1 MLDIEQIRQ
10 LVAMMVDSELTELS
24 LRDGDIEVNLRRPSA
39 HAGGT
44 DAVVLA
50 NGQQLTGASD
60 PAAVA
65 EGSEPEDESELVE
78 IKSPLV
84 GSFYTAPNPDSP
96 PYVNVGSKVTAGT
109 VVCIL
114 EAMKVFNEIKSEI
127 AGTIERV
134 LVRNESAVEFGQPL
148 FLVRMS

>member
-39 HAGGT
+39 HAAAADT
-44 DAVVLA
+44 VILA
-50 NGQQLTGASD
+50 NGQHLTGASD
-60 PAAVA
+60 VVDA
-65 EGSEPEDESELVE
+65 GEPEDESELVE

>member
-1 MLDIEQIRQ
+1 M
-10 LVAMMVDSELTELS
+10 
-24 LRDGDIEVNLRRPSA
+24 
-39 HAGGT
+39 
-44 DAVVLA
+44 
-50 NGQQLTGASD
+50 
-60 PAAVA
+60 
-65 EGSEPEDESELVE
+65 VE

-96 PYVNVGSKVTAGT
+96 PYVNVGSEVTAGT

>member
-39 HAGGT
+39 HAAGADT
-44 DAVVLA
+44 VILA
-50 NGQQLTGASD
+50 NGQPIVAASD
-60 PAAVA
+60 PVDGVDA
-65 EGSEPEDESELVE
+65 GEPEDESELVE

>member
-39 HAGGT
+39 HAAAADT
-44 DAVVLA
+44 VILA
-50 NGQQLTGASD
+50 NGQHLTGASD
-60 PAAVA
+60 VVDA
-65 EGSEPEDESELVE
+65 GEPEDESELVE

-96 PYVNVGSKVTAGT
+96 PYVNVGSKITAGT

>member
-50 NGQQLTGASD
+50 SGQQPTAASD
-60 PAAVA
+60 PAEVL
-65 EGSEPEDESELVE
+65 EGSEPEDESEMVE

-96 PYVNVGSKVTAGT
+96 PYVNVGSKITAGT

-114 EAMKVFNEIKSEI
+114 EAMKVYNEIKSEI